1 MTTRPM
7 LPRAVTILTAVM
19 LAGCGFLQAPQDPD
33 PAAPGMAED
42 TAPIGPVVEVG
53 RGETVEGEFRYLVW
67 ESSIGTCTKVEYA
80 DGDGPMGC
88 GGSLDRGGEP
98 VALSTFGGGTGGWEV
113 QGLAGDEVAQ
123 LWLDTANG
131 ARVPVALMSLAPAG
145 MDGRVFYTAVREEMR
160 PTRLV
165 GLDADGQVIAEVA
178 IDAP

>member
-7 LPRAVTILTAVM
+7 LRLAVALFAAVL
-19 LAGCGFLQAPQDPD
+19 LASCGFLQAPPAPD
-33 PAAPGMAED
+33 PVAQGMADD

-53 RGETVEGEFRYLVW
+53 RGDTVDGGFRFLVW
-67 ESSIGTCTKVEYA
+67 ESRMGTCTKVEYA
-80 DGDGPMGC
+80 ERDGPMSC